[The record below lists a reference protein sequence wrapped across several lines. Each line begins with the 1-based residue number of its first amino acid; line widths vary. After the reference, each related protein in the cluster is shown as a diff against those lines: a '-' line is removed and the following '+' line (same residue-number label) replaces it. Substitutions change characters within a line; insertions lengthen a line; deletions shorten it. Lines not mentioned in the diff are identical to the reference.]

1 MNDKSNFEVLL
12 TNGWDRISYNILRR
26 LAKNG
31 LRVAFGVDK
40 YSGMGVY
47 SNLKHHNF
55 TYTAYN
61 DCEDKFISDVVNFI
75 KNNNVNVYIPTGK
88 EIIIVAKHID
98 KFKDLNTRIPISY
111 YTALSKLHNKSE
123 SYQLAKSLNIPIP
136 MTIVPKSFKDIKNFG
151 YTVGYPLVFKNFFS
165 TSAKGV
171 FYLSEERLYETIDKL
186 LYKQGLNFGEF
197 LIQQFVH
204 GEAYGVSMLLNKGKV
219 IATFTHKRLR
229 ELKNTGGPSTLRVSA
244 KKDVLEK
251 YAKILLSSQKFT
263 GIAMVEFKFNEEKQ
277 QGWFIEV
284 NPRFWGSVGLA
295 INSGVDFPNML
306 YDLAIGK
313 EIKFNGNYSLGIKYK
328 WLLGDISVNCE
339 NFIKT
344 FKFTHLKKIF
354 EKVDGFDDFY
364 SDDKFP
370 FFILIF
376 LYVRRI
382 FKGYYKIYKK

>member
-1 MNDKSNFEVLL
+1 LS
-12 TNGWDRISYNILRR
+12 
-26 LAKNG
+26 
-31 LRVAFGVDK
+31 VAFGVDK

-47 SNLKHHNF
+47 SNLQHQNF
-55 TYTAYN
+55 TYSAYN
-61 DCEDKFISDVVNFI
+61 DSEDKFISDVVNFL
-75 KNNNVNVYIPTGK
+75 KENNVKVYIPTGE

-98 KFKDLNTRIPISY
+98 KFKDLNTRIPISS
-111 YTALSKLHNKSE
+111 YTALSNLHVKSE
-123 SYQLAKSLNIPIP
+123 SYHLAKSLNIPIP
-136 MTIVPKSFKDIKNFG
+136 QTIIPNSFKDIKNFG
-151 YTVGYPLVFKNFFS
+151 DMVGYPLVLKKFFS

-171 FYLSEERLYETIDKL
+171 FYLFEERLQETTDKL
-186 LYKQGLNFGEF
+186 LYKQNLKYGEF

-204 GEAYGVSMLLNKGKV
+204 GEGFGVSMLLNKGKV
-219 IATFTHKRLR
+219 IASFTHKRLR
-229 ELKNTGGPSTLRVSA
+229 EKENTGGPSTLRTST
-244 KKDVLEK
+244 KNDILEK
-251 YAKILLSSQKFT
+251 YAEVILTSQNFT

-328 WLLGDISVNCE
+328 WLLGDIYVNCK

-344 FKFTHLKKIF
+344 FKFTYLKKIF

-364 SDDKFP
+364 SDDKLP
-370 FFILIF
+370 FFILMF

-382 FKGYYKIYKK
+382 FKGYHKIYKK